1 MQLSTSRF
9 GTIDVDPATVVHFPL
24 GLLGFERFQR
34 YLLIDSDDAEP
45 LRWLQCVDEGS
56 LAFLVVEP
64 GLFFSDYAPKLTADD
79 REFLQLAEGEL
90 PAVAC
95 LVVVPDNPL
104 EMTVNLLGPLVFNA
118 EKRVGKQVV
127 LHDSGF
133 STRQRLIPDQAAPEE
148 AVPV

>member
-1 MQLSTSRF
+1 MQLSTTRF
-9 GTIDVDPATVVHFPL
+9 GSIDVDPSTIIHFPL

-34 YLLIDSDDAEP
+34 YILIDSDDAEP

-64 GLFFSDYAPKLTADD
+64 ALFFSDYAPKIVADD
-79 REFLQLAEGEL
+79 REFLQLAAGEA

-104 EMTVNLLGPLVFNA
+104 EMTVNLLGPLMLNV

-133 STRQRLIPDQAAPEE
+133 STRQRLIPDTTAPEE